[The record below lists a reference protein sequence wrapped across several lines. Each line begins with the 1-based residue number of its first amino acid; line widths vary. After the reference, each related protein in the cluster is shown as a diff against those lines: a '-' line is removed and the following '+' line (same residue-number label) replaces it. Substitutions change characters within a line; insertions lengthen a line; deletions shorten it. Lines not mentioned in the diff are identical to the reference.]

1 MAATRLS
8 GLFAWRLGIYV
19 RMAVLTTTRARTHAA
34 AGTIVMLILVLV
46 FGNQAYAEWADKHAQ
61 GQTGWQLFL
70 RTLSWPRWSATSGS
84 STARDFLAMDLR
96 PLLLIVF
103 TAALIGLTHHA
114 AADWIGGLMVGWFTV
129 IIGGALAAL
138 ITALITTNATFYGAL
153 QAALQ
158 AAGYG
163 LLVGWIVG
171 IVLGR
176 VRRSAPATN

>member
-1 MAATRLS
+1 MTMAS
-8 GLFAWRLGIYV
+8 
-19 RMAVLTTTRARTHAA
+19 LTKGRTHAA
-34 AGTIVMLILVLV
+34 AGTIVMLLLVLV

-61 GQTGWQLFL
+61 GQSGWQLFL
-70 RTLSWPRWSATSGS
+70 RTLSWPRWSVTSGS
-84 STARDFLAMDLR
+84 SAARDFIAMDLR

-103 TAALIGLTHHA
+103 VAALIGLTHHA

-129 IIGGALAAL
+129 IVGGALAAL
-138 ITALITTNATFYGAL
+138 ITAMINTNATFYGAL
-153 QAALQ
+153 LAALQ

-176 VRRSAPATN
+176 VKRSAPTSS